1 MMVGGEMIDGVF
13 WGATWVLGGLV
24 LAAGIVLQGASK
36 RRLAALDR
44 DIQQLREWLATRE
57 AELSVAQTRLA
68 ALQLEH
74 VKLEERLRYDQKA
87 HEDRLLAVR
96 EAQTAVGEAFK
107 GLSQE
112 ALQRN
117 NELFLSLAQE
127 RFANLS
133 QAAAADLG
141 AREQAVA
148 HLVAPVLERLSK
160 VDSLMA
166 QMEIKRESAY
176 QSLTDQVKSL
186 IESHLPLLHK
196 ETANLVKALRQ
207 PAARGR
213 WGELQLRRVV
223 EMAGMLDHC
232 DFVEQVH
239 RESDEG
245 RGLRPDLLVRLP
257 GGRYVVVDAKTP
269 VDAYLTAMEAE
280 DDGARA
286 LSLKR
291 HAAQV
296 RTHLGQLGKKAYWE
310 QFTQAP
316 EFVVMFVPG
325 EVFFS
330 AALKEDPELIECGV
344 DQKVIPASPT
354 TLIALLR
361 AVAFGWQQDTIAR
374 NAEEIA
380 ALGKELYKRMSLLSR
395 GWSDMGA
402 KLRGAVEA
410 YNKTVGTLEARVL
423 PQARKFKELRA
434 GDESDIPLMESLVE
448 EPRALTAPELALPRD
463 P

>member
-1 MMVGGEMIDGVF
+1 MNGPWSLSGFVVVVAVALCVWWLTRAIS
-13 WGATWVLGGLV
+13 L
-24 LAAGIVLQGASK
+24 
-36 RRLAALDR
+36 RRLAVLEAELGR
-44 DIQQLREWLATRE
+44 IRELLAARE
-57 AELSVAQTRLA
+57 AELSGSQGRMNTL
-68 ALQLEH
+68 LLEQ
-74 VKLEERLRYDQKA
+74 VKLEERLRYDQKV
-87 HEDRLLAVR
+87 HDERLAAVKD
-96 EAQTAVGEAFK
+96 AQAQIGDAFK

-117 NELFLSLAQE
+117 NELFLTLAQE
-127 RFANLS
+127 RFAHLS

-141 AREQAVA
+141 AREKAVA
-148 HLVAPVLERLSK
+148 HLVEPVLERLSQ
-160 VDSLMA
+160 VDKLMA
-166 QMEIKRESAY
+166 QMEMKRESAY

-232 DFVEQVH
+232 DFVEQAH
-239 RESDEG
+239 REDDEG
-245 RGLRPDLLVRLP
+245 RFLRPDLLVRLP

-280 DDGARA
+280 DEASRS

-291 HAAQV
+291 HASQV

-310 QFTQAP
+310 QFTKAP

-330 AALKEDPELIECGV
+330 AALKEDPGLIECGV
-344 DQKVIPASPT
+344 EQKVIPASPT

-361 AVAFGWQQDTIAR
+361 AVAFGWQQETIAR

-380 ALGKELYKRMSLLSR
+380 ALGKELYKRMSLLSK
-395 GWSDMGA
+395 GWSEMGA

-434 GDESDIPLMESLVE
+434 GDEGDIPLMESLVE
-448 EPRALTAPELALPRD
+448 EPRALTAPELISSRD

>member
-1 MMVGGEMIDGVF
+1 MKDAVWVVVVLLWGGV
-13 WGATWVLGGLV
+13 AGGLWFV
-24 LAAGIVLQGASK
+24 VQAAHR
-36 RRLAALDR
+36 RRLAVLEDDTR
-44 DIQQLREWLATRE
+44 RLRELLATRE
-57 AELSVAQTRLA
+57 TELGVTQTRLA
-68 ALQLEH
+68 VLQLEH

-87 HEDRLLAVR
+87 HDDRLAAFR

-117 NELFLSLAQE
+117 NEMFLSLAQE

-133 QAAAADLG
+133 QVATADLG
-141 AREQAVA
+141 ARQQAVA

-232 DFVEQVH
+232 DFVEQAH
-239 RESDEG
+239 REDDDG

-280 DDGARA
+280 DEGARA

-344 DQKVIPASPT
+344 EQKVIPASPT

-380 ALGKELYKRMSLLSR
+380 ALGKELYKRMSLLSK
-395 GWSDMGA
+395 GWSDMGS

-434 GDESDIPLMESLVE
+434 GDEGDIPLVESLVE
-448 EPRALTAPELALPRD
+448 EPRALTAPELTAPELAAPRD

>member
-1 MMVGGEMIDGVF
+1 MGASF
-13 WGATWVLGGLV
+13 WGSASLFGL
-24 LAAGIVLQGASK
+24 LIAALGIVVWAAQ
-36 RRLAALDR
+36 RQRLAILGEE
-44 DIQQLREWLATRE
+44 LRQARAAQAASE
-57 AELSVAQTRLA
+57 AELGATKTQLA
-68 ALQLEH
+68 AVKLEQ
-74 VKLEERLRYDQKA
+74 VKLEERVRYDQKA
-87 HEDRLLAVR
+87 HEDRLAAVR
-96 EAQTAVGEAFK
+96 DAQTAAGEAFK

-117 NELFLSLAQE
+117 NEMFLSLAQE

-133 QAAAADLG
+133 QAATADLS

-148 HLVAPVLERLSK
+148 HLVSPVLERLSK

-166 QMEIKRESAY
+166 QMELKRESAY

-232 DFVEQVH
+232 DFVEQAH

-245 RGLRPDLLVRLP
+245 RALRPDLLVRLP

-280 DDGARA
+280 DDGAQS

-291 HAAQV
+291 HAVQV
-296 RTHLGQLGKKAYWE
+296 RTHLNQLGKKAYWE
-310 QFTQAP
+310 QFAQAP

-361 AVAFGWQQDTIAR
+361 AVAFGWQQETIAR

-434 GDESDIPLMESLVE
+434 GDESDIPLVESLVE
-448 EPRALTAPELALPRD
+448 EPRALTAPELVLPRD